1 MVRRL
6 IALLL
11 AVSAISFA
19 AAARAQTP
27 PEQAILG
34 RWYVEVT
41 EPIAPDDSGSTGEL
55 RVTGVDEYLADGTLR
70 GQGQIIML
78 FKYPDGATLE
88 AAWQTASRSEWRI
101 ADGVVTEKIIE
112 VKATPDYVKANGNPA
127 DKSDQEEFFRQ
138 ANFTVE
144 DLMPRGQTTRDQII
158 TIDAERFAYESTD
171 AAGNKTRRTKVRTTK
186 DFAAF
191 RKS

>member
-1 MVRRL
+1 MVRR
-6 IALLL
+6 ITALLF
-11 AVSAISFA
+11 AAFTFSFA
-19 AAARAQTP
+19 GAALAQTP
-27 PEQAILG
+27 ADKAIVG
-34 RWYVEVT
+34 RWFAEVT
-41 EPIAPDDSGSTGEL
+41 EPIPPDESGSTGEL
-55 RVTGVDEYLADGTLR
+55 RVAGVDEFLADGSLK

-88 AAWQTASRSEWRI
+88 ASWLTTSKSEWRVV
-101 ADGVVTEKIIE
+101 DGFLTEKILE

-158 TIDAERFAYESTD
+158 TIDADRFVYDAKD
-171 AAGNKTRRTKVRTTK
+171 AAGNLIRRVKTRTTK
-186 DFAAF
+186 DFSAF